1 MSREIVEGALGRQ
14 APANVIIPSG
24 QFKRWPKLRR
34 LRLPVV
40 VGALIAL
47 LAPATVQAAP
57 VISREHFEFSVRVD
71 DCGIGTLNVS
81 IDAFNLVNLT
91 SSPDGS
97 LRGQFTSV
105 DRGTAFDPVSGVTY
119 RFIDR
124 FTQSI
129 HIRSDQPFVNTAERT
144 LVITG
149 GQGGILSRALVR
161 MTVLPDGSVASD
173 LDVQFIRCL

>member
-1 MSREIVEGALGRQ
+1 M
-14 APANVIIPSG
+14 
-24 QFKRWPKLRR
+24 KR
-34 LRLPVV
+34 LRFSVV

-71 DCGIGTLNVS
+71 ACGIGTLNLS

-97 LRGQFTSV
+97 SRGTFTTV
-105 DRGTAFDPVSGVTY
+105 DTGTAFDPVSGVTY
-119 RFIDR
+119 RFVDR
-124 FTQSI
+124 FTQAI

-144 LVITG
+144 FVITSGHG
-149 GQGGILSRALVR
+149 GLISRGLVHT
-161 MTVLPDGSVASD
+161 TVLPDGSVVSD
-173 LDVQFIRCL
+173 VDLQFVRCLS

>member
-1 MSREIVEGALGRQ
+1 M
-14 APANVIIPSG
+14 
-24 QFKRWPKLRR
+24 RR

-57 VISREHFEFSVRVD
+57 VISREHFDFSVRVD
-71 DCGIGTLNVS
+71 DCGIGTLNLS

-97 LRGQFTSV
+97 FRGEFTTV

-119 RFIDR
+119 RFVDR
-124 FTQSI
+124 FTQAI
-129 HIRSDQPFVNTAERT
+129 HIRTDQPFVNTAERT

-149 GQGGILSRALVR
+149 GQGGILSRALVQT
-161 MTVLPDGSVASD
+161 TVLPDGSVVSD
-173 LDVQFIRCL
+173 VDVQFILCL

>member
-1 MSREIVEGALGRQ
+1 M
-14 APANVIIPSG
+14 
-24 QFKRWPKLRR
+24 RR

-40 VGALIAL
+40 LGALIAL

-71 DCGIGTLNVS
+71 DCGIGTLNIS
-81 IDAFNLVNLT
+81 IDALNLVNLT

-97 LRGQFTSV
+97 LRGQFTTV

-119 RFIDR
+119 RFVDR
-124 FTQSI
+124 FTQGI

-144 LVITG
+144 LVITS

-161 MTVLPDGSVASD
+161 TTVLPDGTVVSD
-173 LDVQFIRCL
+173 MDVHFIRCL